1 MFMVLNPNSVETHTL
16 SDWSLGQTLR
26 LLSAGS
32 FSLPS
37 FQRAFVWD
45 EDLISELIR
54 SVFLGYHIG
63 NLLLWQPDDGLL
75 KKMSPEPLYGINEQ
89 RPHQHG
95 DRTNRTGGEII
106 VLDGQQRLTA
116 LHYAFSAPS
125 LEIPDTRRPLYS
137 GLPVRFFLR
146 VNEFMRYLH
155 GASNSADQL
164 TAPDLVHYEPAQEDP
179 SGDPSPEKHLLP
191 LSLLEAEAAPS
202 LRAWLINYESFW
214 SERHKELK
222 RVAGDLARVADDLAR
237 VAGDLASQ
245 VDEQR
250 TRDAEDAWAAKE
262 TELDGVARE
271 LEAVAQHDEDA
282 KGLEAALRSVLEQY
296 KVQFILLRRDESP
309 DRVKDT
315 FMQVNRRGKQ
325 LNNFELFSA
334 EASWM
339 GMNPTHLVE
348 EAANR
353 LRENDRLGISRE
365 RLQYF
370 IPQLML
376 LRRRPDL
383 TSDDISMQ
391 KFETYFGRFF
401 LPGAGNDSAFTSVDD
416 FKNAWWAA
424 FEDLRSGLLAL
435 RDHEM
440 FGAVEKD
447 NYHCFALYDGLVPA
461 FAAIWSD
468 AHRTEIAI
476 PEPLR
481 DKKIHQWYWSRVF
494 SDEPYLNAPSDLE
507 WSERESNAVMMIND
521 HREVMAWLER
531 SDDRRQYWPKVV
543 RQTAYRMSASQTRRA
558 AHRHDGRMP
567 SGGRMPSDGNSQD
580 RAATAVYYSVLNFM
594 NTIGPKHLV
603 WGSPYQPVQASAI
616 LTQAWADRTSDIAP
630 TEIASPFNQLLT
642 DDYTHELIQLGVTPA
657 LYFREIEFDWTHRRR
672 TSRHYVEMLNSHCI
686 SVKMYNVLATKGQK
700 VSSIQGSIRISD
712 RRNEQ
717 DLEWKLERWRQ
728 GQRRTQTE
736 QKEIESSASFS
747 AQDYRQ
753 FIASREELFLHEF
766 GKRVLDVDLNIG
778 LEDRELGLDRGPQIE
793 GSLRRAI
800 GRLLVGLPSDVFEE
814 RVSGAQ
820 GIGGKLGYYEQRAKK
835 LAESACNKC
844 KTEEQAEAELAQG
857 NWALSHSQW
866 FASVFYNELAQ
877 QEGWP
882 KGAPESKT
890 FMADL
895 ESLREYRNYFAHDKD
910 PRDIKDSTRNLG
922 RDAIDALEQHWGLGG

>member
-1 MFMVLNPNSVETHTL
+1 MVLNPNSVETHTL
-16 SDWSLGQTLR
+16 SDWSLGQTLG

-32 FSLPS
+32 FSRPS
-37 FQRAFVWD
+37 FQRDFVWD

-95 DRTNRTGGEII
+95 DRTNRTDSEII

-116 LHYAFSAPS
+116 LHYAFSAPN
-125 LEIPDTRRPLYS
+125 LEIPDSRHR
-137 GLPVRFFLR
+137 GIPVRFFLR
-146 VNEFMRYLH
+146 INEFMRYLH

-164 TAPDLVHYEPAQEDP
+164 TAPDLVHCEPAQGDS
-179 SGDPSPEKHLLP
+179 SGDPSLEKHLLP
-191 LSLLEAEAAPS
+191 LSLLEAEAAPR
-202 LRAWLINYESFW
+202 LRAWLTNYASFW
-214 SERHKELK
+214 SGRHEELK
-222 RVAGDLARVADDLAR
+222 RVADELKR

-250 TRDAEDAWAAKE
+250 TPDAEDAWAAKE
-262 TELDGVARE
+262 TELEGVARE
-271 LEAVAQHDEDA
+271 LETVAQHDKDA
-282 KGLEAALRSVLEQY
+282 QGLDAALRSVREQY

-339 GMNPTHLVE
+339 GMKPTHLVE
-348 EAANR
+348 EASDR
-353 LRENDRLGISRE
+353 LRANDRLDISRE

-376 LRRRPDL
+376 LRRRPGF
-383 TSDDISMQ
+383 TSDEIYSMR

-401 LPGAGNDSAFTSVDD
+401 LPGTGDDPVFTSAAD
-416 FKNAWWAA
+416 FENAWWAA

-468 AHRTEIAI
+468 AHRAEITT

-494 SDEPYLNAPSDLE
+494 SDDPYLNAPSDLE

-531 SDDRRQYWPKVV
+531 SGDRRQDRPKVV
-543 RQTAYRMSASQTRRA
+543 DQTASRMSASQARRT

-567 SGGRMPSDGNSQD
+567 SGGNSQD

-603 WGSPYQPVQASAI
+603 WNTPYQPVRASAI
-616 LTQAWADRTSDIAP
+616 LTQAWADRAGNVSP

-642 DDYTHELIQLGVTPA
+642 DDYTHELIQLGMTHA
-657 LYFREIEFDWTHRRR
+657 SYFRELEFAWNHSGRNSRR
-672 TSRHYVEMLNSHCI
+672 YVEMLKSHCL
-686 SVKMYNVLATKGQK
+686 SGDMYDALTEEGRARAKGGK
-700 VSSIQGSIRISD
+700 RVGGIGTSMRISD
-712 RRNEQ
+712 RSNEQ
-717 DLEWKLERWRQ
+717 DLEWKLERWRR
-728 GQRRTQTE
+728 GQRRIGQE
-736 QKEIESSASFS
+736 QKEINSSAFS

-753 FIASREELFLHEF
+753 FIVDREKQFLREF
-766 GKRVLDVDLNIG
+766 GERVSDVDLNIG
-778 LEDRELGLDRGPQIE
+778 MEDRGLALVRAPRIE
-793 GSLRRAI
+793 EDLRHAI
-800 GRLLVGLPSDVFEE
+800 GRLLVKLSSRRFEE
-814 RVSGAQ
+814 RVKGAQ
-820 GIGGKLGYYEQRAKK
+820 STGGRLSRAVQQKAPRAKR
-835 LAESACNKC
+835 LAESACEC
-844 KTEEQAEAELAQG
+844 KTEEQAEDELTQG
-857 NWALSHSQW
+857 GWDLAHSQW
-866 FASVFYNELAQ
+866 FTSVFYNELAQ

-882 KGAPESKT
+882 EGKGKGTGEFDT

-895 ESLREYRNYFAHDKD
+895 ESLRKYRNPFLHATGRK
-910 PRDIKDSTRNLG
+910 RVRAETRNLG